1 MAEGR
6 KGREV
11 RPCAIPYS
19 LSSAPP
25 KAESPAR
32 GSALQQAR
40 DMGANVHG
48 PVGDRRG
55 KTRIVIAIE
64 RAQRLLIARAVAADM
79 AHEMIGRVAALLRIG
94 FDLALC
100 FVRKSVV

>member
-1 MAEGR
+1 MRISDRSAG
-6 KGREV
+6 V
-11 RPCAIPYS
+11 CSSDLS
-19 LSSAPP
+19 LSTAPP
-25 KAESPAR
+25 KAEAPAR
-32 GSALQQAR
+32 ASAVQQAR
-40 DMGANVHG
+40 DMGANVPG
-48 PVGDRRG
+48 PVGERRG